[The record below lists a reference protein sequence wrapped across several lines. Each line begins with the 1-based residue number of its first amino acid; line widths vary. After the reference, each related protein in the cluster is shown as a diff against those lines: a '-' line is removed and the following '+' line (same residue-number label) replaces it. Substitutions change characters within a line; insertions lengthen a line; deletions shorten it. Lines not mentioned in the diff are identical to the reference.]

1 MKDLR
6 KDYLKKDEE
15 KLMNAIHENYRNT
28 RMENNMNRQ
37 LEEISKKE
45 SEISKKAKEKRTN
58 LITKL
63 ALVVALIIIVFLGIK
78 YNEKEVKSCMESG
91 NSETFCRFAGE

>member
-1 MKDLR
+1 MKDL
-6 KDYLKKDEE
+6 KKEYLRKDEE
-15 KLMNAIHENYRNT
+15 KLMNAIHENYKNS
-28 RMENNMNRQ
+28 RMENNMNKQ

-91 NSETFCRFAGE
+91 NSEMFCRFAGE